1 MRRDFM
7 RSIRKLALVVPSLHQ
22 GGGVPAVARFVW
34 ETAWR
39 DGRWEV
45 KPISLCQASDDPE
58 SSSLASPT
66 SLLRA
71 PQVGH
76 RRWMGREIP
85 HVGACF
91 GELEFQRYR
100 PRNALTEL
108 VADCDVIQVVC
119 GSPAWAN
126 TVLGLGK
133 PVSLQV
139 ATLARV
145 ERRMRD
151 GNGRGAAA
159 AWRRAMTR
167 ITDRMDERALR
178 QVDAIQLENP
188 WMLEHAQRANQG
200 RSGVDIRYAPPG
212 VDAALFH
219 PHPAR
224 NPAFG
229 HILCVGRLDDPRKNI
244 GLVLEAYALLP
255 QALRDRHRLVLAGA
269 GGPPPSFWQRAAALG
284 LQERAEFVH
293 RPEQGAL
300 VALYQ
305 QAAVFALLSDEEGLG
320 VVVLEAMACAV
331 PVVST
336 RSGGPDG
343 ILTDGVDGRLV
354 PLDDVA
360 EMAKALAAVLVDPAT
375 NAAMGRQARATIERT
390 YAQEVAGRAFLD
402 VWDRLAAGATP
413 CAA

>member
-1 MRRDFM
+1 MRGR
-7 RSIRKLALVVPSLHQ
+7 LALIVPGAHQ

-34 ETAWR
+34 ETASR
-39 DGRWEV
+39 DGGWQV
-45 KPISLCQASDDPE
+45 KPISLCMASDDPE
-58 SSSLASPT
+58 ST
-66 SLLRA
+66 SLVNPASVFRA
-71 PQVGH
+71 PQVG
-76 RRWMGREIP
+76 RRDWMGHEVP
-85 HVGACF
+85 HAGAHF

-100 PRNALTEL
+100 PRKALAEL
-108 VADCDVIQVVC
+108 VSDCDVIQVVC

-159 AWRRAMTR
+159 AWRRMMTR

-178 QVDAIQLENP
+178 GVDAIQLENP
-188 WMLEHAQRANQG
+188 WMLDHAQRANQG

-224 NPAFG
+224 NPASG

-244 GLVLEAYALLP
+244 GLLLEAYALLP
-255 QALRDRHRLVLAGA
+255 QALRDSHRLLLAGA
-269 GGPPPSFWQRAAALG
+269 GGPLSSFWRRVAAIG
-284 LQERAEFVH
+284 LQDRVEFIH
-293 RPEQGAL
+293 RPEQAAL
-300 VALYQ
+300 IEIYQ
-305 QAAVFALLSDEEGLG
+305 QAAVFALPSDEEGLG

-343 ILTDGVDGRLV
+343 ILTDGIDGRLV
-354 PLDDVA
+354 PLDDA
-360 EMAKALAAVLVDPAT
+360 AALAAALADVLADPQA
-375 NAAMGRQARATIERT
+375 NADMGSHARATIERA
-390 YAQEVAGRAFLD
+390 YAQDVAGRAFID
-402 VWDRLAAGATP
+402 VWNRLAAGATA
-413 CAA
+413 CVA

>member
-1 MRRDFM
+1 
-7 RSIRKLALVVPSLHQ
+7 
-22 GGGVPAVARFVW
+22 
-34 ETAWR
+34 
-39 DGRWEV
+39 
-45 KPISLCQASDDPE
+45 
-58 SSSLASPT
+58 
-66 SLLRA
+66 
-71 PQVGH
+71 
-76 RRWMGREIP
+76 MGREVP
-85 HVGACF
+85 HVGARF

-100 PRNALTEL
+100 PRKTLADL
-108 VADCDVIQVVC
+108 VADCEVIQVVC

-126 TVLGLGK
+126 SVIGLGK

-151 GNGRGAAA
+151 GHGRGAAA
-159 AWRRAMTR
+159 AWRRVMTR
-167 ITDRMDERALR
+167 ITDRMDERVLR
-178 QVDAIQLENP
+178 RVNAIQLENP
-188 WMLEHAQRANQG
+188 WMLDHARRAYQG

-219 PHPAR
+219 PDAAR
-224 NPAFG
+224 NPASG
-229 HILCVGRLDDPRKNI
+229 PILCVGRLDDPRKNI
-244 GLVLEAYALLP
+244 GLLLEAYALLP

-269 GGPPPSFWQRAAALG
+269 GGPPSSFWQRAEALG
-284 LQERAEFVH
+284 VQERVQFIH
-293 RPEQGAL
+293 RPDQAVL
-300 VALYQ
+300 IALYQ
-305 QAAVFALLSDEEGLG
+305 QAAVFALPSDEEGLG

>member
-1 MRRDFM
+1 MKRRCG
-7 RSIRKLALVVPSLHQ
+7 LVVPGLHL
-22 GGGVPAVARFVW
+22 GGGVPAVAQFLRSVA
-34 ETAWR
+34 ER
-39 DGRWEV
+39 DGRWDV
-45 KPISLCQASDDPE
+45 QPISLCMSSVDPE
-58 SSSLASPT
+58 SSSLRRPW

-71 PQVGH
+71 ARIGSRPWTGL
-76 RRWMGREIP
+76 EIP
-85 HVGACF
+85 HVGARL

-100 PRNALTEL
+100 PRKALSEL
-108 VADCDVIQVVC
+108 LAECDVIQVVC

-139 ATLARV
+139 ATLTRV

-159 AWRRAMTR
+159 AWRRVMTR
-167 ITDRMDERALR
+167 ITDRMDDRALR
-178 QVDAIQLENP
+178 HVDAIQVENP
-188 WMLEHAQRANQG
+188 WMLQHAQLANQG
-200 RSGVDIRYAPPG
+200 RTGVDIRYAPPG
-212 VDAALFH
+212 VDAAVFH
-219 PHPAR
+219 PDPVR
-224 NPAFG
+224 NPASG

-244 GLVLEAYALLP
+244 GLLLEAYALLP

-269 GGPPPSFWQRAAALG
+269 GGPPPSFWQRTVTLE
-284 LQERAEFVH
+284 LQGRVEFIH
-293 RPEQGAL
+293 RPAQAEL
-300 VALYQ
+300 IALYQ
-305 QAAVFALLSDEEGLG
+305 QAAVFALPSDEEGLG

-354 PLDDVA
+354 PLDDAVA
-360 EMAKALAAVLVDPAT
+360 LAKALADVLVDPEANT
-375 NAAMGRQARATIERT
+375 DMGRHARATIERG
-390 YAQEVAGRAFLD
+390 YAQEVAGQAFID
-402 VWDRLAAGATP
+402 VWNRLAAGASP

>member
-1 MRRDFM
+1 MKR
-7 RSIRKLALVVPSLHQ
+7 LALVVPSLHQ

-34 ETAWR
+34 ETASR
-39 DGRWEV
+39 DGGWQV
-45 KPISLCQASDDPE
+45 KPISLCMASDDPE
-58 SSSLASPT
+58 ST
-66 SLLRA
+66 SLVNPASVFRA
-71 PQVGH
+71 PQVG
-76 RRWMGREIP
+76 RRDWMGHEVP
-85 HVGACF
+85 HAGAYF

-100 PRNALTEL
+100 PRKALTAL
-108 VADCDVIQVVC
+108 LADCDVIQVVC

-126 TVLGLGK
+126 TVVGLGK

-151 GNGRGAAA
+151 GRGRGAAA

-167 ITDRMDERALR
+167 ITDRLDERALR
-178 QVDAIQLENP
+178 RVDAIQLENP
-188 WMLEHAQRANQG
+188 WMLEYAQRANVG
-200 RSGVDIRYAPPG
+200 RPGVDIRYAPPG

-224 NPAFG
+224 NPATG

-244 GLVLEAYALLP
+244 GLLLEAYELLP

-269 GGPPPSFWQRAAALG
+269 GRPPPSFWQRAAALG
-284 LQERAEFVH
+284 LQEQVEFVF
-293 RPEQGAL
+293 RPEETQL

-305 QAAVFALLSDEEGLG
+305 QAAVFAFPSDEEGLG

-343 ILTDGVDGRLV
+343 ILTNGVDGRLV
-354 PLDDVA
+354 PLEDA
-360 EMAKALAAVLVDPAT
+360 
-375 NAAMGRQARATIERT
+375 AAMAAALTNVLADAGANAVMGRHARATIERV

-402 VWDRLAAGATP
+402 VWDRLAAGATT
-413 CAA
+413 CVA

>member
-1 MRRDFM
+1 MSRR
-7 RSIRKLALVVPSLHQ
+7 LALVVPGLHF

-34 ETAWR
+34 ETAQR
-39 DGRWEV
+39 DGGWEV
-45 KPISLCQASDDPE
+45 KPVSLCMASDDLE
-58 SSSLASPT
+58 ST
-66 SLLRA
+66 SLLRPSGLFRA
-71 PQVGH
+71 PVAG
-76 RRWMGREIP
+76 RRTWMGRTVS
-85 HVGACF
+85 HVGARL

-100 PRNALTEL
+100 PRKALAEL

-159 AWRRAMTR
+159 TWRRVMTR

-178 QVDAIQLENP
+178 RVDAIQLENP
-188 WMLEHAQRANQG
+188 WMLDHAQRANQA
-200 RSGVDIRYAPPG
+200 RSGVDIRYARPG

-224 NPAFG
+224 NPASG

-244 GLVLEAYALLP
+244 GLLLEAYALLP
-255 QALRDRHRLVLAGA
+255 QGLRDRHRLVLAGA
-269 GGPPPSFWQRAAALG
+269 GGPPPSFWLRAAALG
-284 LQERAEFVH
+284 LRERVEFVH
-293 RPEQGAL
+293 RPEQAAL
-300 VALYQ
+300 IALYQ
-305 QAAVFALLSDEEGLG
+305 QAAAFALPSDEEGLG

-343 ILTDGVDGRLV
+343 ILTNGTDGRLV
-354 PLDDVA
+354 PLDDSTA
-360 EMAKALAAVLVDPAT
+360 MAKALADVLMDPEA
-375 NAAMGRQARATIERT
+375 NAAMGRQARATIERV
-390 YAQEVAGRAFLD
+390 YAQEVAGRAFID
-402 VWDRLAAGATP
+402 VWDHLATGA
-413 CAA
+413 AACVA

>member
-1 MRRDFM
+1 MIPRLAELRR
-7 RSIRKLALVVPSLHQ
+7 LGLVVPSLHQ

-34 ETAWR
+34 ETASR
-39 DGRWEV
+39 DGGWQI
-45 KPISLCQASDDPE
+45 KPISLCMASDDLE
-58 SSSLASPT
+58 STSVVNPT
-66 SLLRA
+66 SVFRA
-71 PQVGH
+71 PKVGQ
-76 RRWMGREIP
+76 RTWMGREVP
-85 HVGACF
+85 HVGARF

-100 PRNALTEL
+100 PRKALSEL
-108 VADCDVIQVVC
+108 LAECDVIQVVC

-178 QVDAIQLENP
+178 RVDAIQLENP
-188 WMLEHAQRANQG
+188 WMLQHAQRVNQG

-219 PHPAR
+219 PPPAR
-224 NPAFG
+224 NPASG

-244 GLVLEAYALLP
+244 GLLLEAYALLP
-255 QALRDRHRLVLAGA
+255 QVLRDRHRLVLAGA
-269 GGPPPSFWQRAAALG
+269 GGPPPSFWQRTAALG
-284 LQERAEFVH
+284 LRERVEFIH
-293 RPEQGAL
+293 RPEQAAL
-300 VALYQ
+300 IALYQ
-305 QAAVFALLSDEEGLG
+305 QAAVFAFPSDEEGLG

-354 PLDDVA
+354 PLDDA
-360 EMAKALAAVLVDPAT
+360 AALAAALADVLVDPGA
-375 NAAMGRQARATIERT
+375 NAVMGRQARATIERV
-390 YAQEVAGRAFLD
+390 YAQGVAGRAFLD
-402 VWDRLAAGATP
+402 VWDRLAAGATA
-413 CAA
+413 CVA